1 MDTHH
6 HAVPEW
12 MRRWAVDNGLLP
24 EVGGP
29 TWAYWRVEDA
39 LAVMRDNDIAAAV
52 VSAPVPSVAFED
64 RELAEEGVRVCN
76 ESYAQLVA
84 DHPDRFGFFANV
96 APLHTDLAFAGRV
109 RLRRA
114 RRGRRDP
121 HGQRRRPLPRRPR
134 LRPAQPAAGGGLRP
148 PDGLPD
154 GDVQIPGVD
163 EFIADFLLDTTRAAL
178 SLIASGTLDRYRD
191 LSIILAHA
199 GGFLPYAAGRV
210 ESAGRQGE
218 GPDPAAVRAAQ
229 PGRGQPRK
237 RAAPLPATRRT
248 HAALALSLARRA
260 CPWHRRPRRCSGAG
274 SPRGA

>member
-1 MDTHH
+1 M
-6 HAVPEW
+6 AS
-12 MRRWAVDNGLLP
+12 
-24 EVGGP
+24 VGGRYLGDP
-29 TWAYWRVEDA
+29 VFDPLNR
-39 LAVMRDNDIAAAV
+39 RRAV
-52 VSAPVPSVAFED
+52 VFV
-64 RELAEEGVRVCN
+64 
-76 ESYAQLVA
+76 
-84 DHPDRFGFFANV
+84 H
-96 APLHTDLAFAGRV
+96 
-109 RLRRA
+109 
-114 RRGRRDP
+114 
-121 HGQRRRPLPRRPR
+121 
-134 LRPAQPAAGGGLRP
+134 